1 MIRFIFKG
9 LLRDRQRSLLPV
21 LVVSTG
27 VFLTVLMTG
36 WLTGIFKDMIDVNAD
51 FTTGHVRVMTQAYA
65 QNEPQLPNDLAILGA
80 DDLTAELEKQYPEME
95 WVNRI
100 RFGGLLDIPDSLGE
114 TRAQG
119 QAVGIAVD
127 LLNPQS
133 KESERMNILRSIVQG
148 KMPDNKG
155 EALISEDFAVRFKV
169 QVGDKVTLFG
179 NTMNGAMMFSNFIV
193 AGTVR
198 FGVAMLDRGA
208 VIIDLSDARNIL
220 DMQDAS
226 GEILGFSHAGYYD
239 DEQAAL
245 IKSSFNETFTKADD
259 EFSPVMLRLR
269 DQNGLDE
276 YLKLADSMSFIMILV
291 FVIAMSIVLWNTGLL
306 GGLRRY
312 TEYGIRLALGEE
324 KSHIYST
331 TMMEAVLIGIMG
343 SIVGTVFG
351 LALCGYLQTYGIDF
365 GRVLDNSSMMMPQKF
380 RAYITPRLFYIGFVP
395 GTLAMV
401 LGNALAGFAIYKRKT
416 ARLFKE
422 LEV

>member
-1 MIRFIFKG
+1 
-9 LLRDRQRSLLPV
+9 
-21 LVVSTG
+21 
-27 VFLTVLMTG
+27 
-36 WLTGIFKDMIDVNAD
+36 
-51 FTTGHVRVMTQAYA
+51 
-65 QNEPQLPNDLAILGA
+65 
-80 DDLTAELEKQYPEME
+80 ME
-95 WVNRI
+95 WVNLI

-119 QAVGIAVD
+119 EAVGIVVD

-133 KESERMNILRSIVQG
+133 KELERMNISRSIVEG
-148 KMPDNKG
+148 NMPDNQG

-169 QVGDKVTLFG
+169 HVGNKVTLFG

-208 VIIDLSDARNIL
+208 VIIDLSDAHNIL

-226 GEILGFSHAGYYD
+226 GEILGFSNAGYYD
-239 DEQAAL
+239 DEQAAR
-245 IKSSFNETFTKADD
+245 IKSSFHEAFLKADD
-259 EFSPVMLRLR
+259 ELSPVMLRLR

-331 TMMEAVLIGIMG
+331 TMIEAVLIVIMG
-343 SIVGTVFG
+343 SIGRYGFWTGFMRVF
-351 LALCGYLQTYGIDF
+351 T
-365 GRVLDNSSMMMPQKF
+365 N
-380 RAYITPRLFYIGFVP
+380 
-395 GTLAMV
+395 
-401 LGNALAGFAIYKRKT
+401 
-416 ARLFKE
+416 
-422 LEV
+422 